1 MFILICH
8 SCAPLRGSLR
18 RLRRRGNK
26 PVLPRKNTHK
36 LMTALEHSCMPTST
50 ERICAL
56 NCIRNAMANCC
67 KQSSPHVFGRPSRR
81 QKTLTEGHEP
91 LVWPSWPHSHRKHSI
106 RTNPQPKAVIRGC
119 QLRSRAPVGLRDSCF
134 LKAGNQG
141 LDRLFPGTWQ
151 YKASRFCRPVS
162 LKLQTVQT
170 CADQTARK
178 RDFRQRP
185 QVTDRD
191 PPRCT
196 ASLLLELP

>member
-1 MFILICH
+1 
-8 SCAPLRGSLR
+8 
-18 RLRRRGNK
+18 
-26 PVLPRKNTHK
+26 
-36 LMTALEHSCMPTST
+36 
-50 ERICAL
+50 
-56 NCIRNAMANCC
+56 MANCC

-141 LDRLFPGTWQ
+141 LDRLFPGTSQ

-170 CADQTARK
+170 CVDQTARK

-185 QVTDRD
+185 QVTDTDLFGQSFKTARD
-191 PPRCT
+191 EKPHQTFTTTNPPRRPPP
-196 ASLLLELP
+196 SLLLELP